1 MKKRI
6 KIITTLILV
15 MVMSLM
21 TIMITGCKEEKVIK
35 MGTNAA
41 FPPFEFIEGG
51 KFAGIDIELSEAIA
65 KDLGMELKVENM
77 EFGSLID
84 ALSSGKVDFVAAG
97 MSVDPDREKQVDFT
111 INYYNATQA
120 IIVKGDN
127 ESIKGD
133 ADLEGKKLGVQT
145 GTTGQD
151 VAEAIKDAEVSKY
164 DNGMEAVMDLKNGK
178 IDAVVID
185 NFPAQKYVENNP
197 ELKIVEGDFEEEYYA
212 MAVKKGNTEL
222 LEKINATLQK
232 LIDDGTYQEI
242 LDKYTN

>member
-21 TIMITGCKEEKVIK
+21 TIVITGCKEEKVIK

-41 FPPFEFIEGG
+41 FPPFEYIEGG

-133 ADLEGKKLGVQT
+133 ADLEGK
-145 GTTGQD
+145 
-151 VAEAIKDAEVSKY
+151 
-164 DNGMEAVMDLKNGK
+164 N
-178 IDAVVID
+178 
-185 NFPAQKYVENNP
+185 
-197 ELKIVEGDFEEEYYA
+197 
-212 MAVKKGNTEL
+212 
-222 LEKINATLQK
+222 
-232 LIDDGTYQEI
+232 
-242 LDKYTN
+242 